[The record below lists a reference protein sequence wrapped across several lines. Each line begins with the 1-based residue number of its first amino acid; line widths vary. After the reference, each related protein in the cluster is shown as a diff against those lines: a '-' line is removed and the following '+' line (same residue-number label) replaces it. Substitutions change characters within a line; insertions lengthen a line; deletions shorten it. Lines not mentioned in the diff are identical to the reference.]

1 MKILQYFVVA
11 LAFLLTVPAQA
22 DDRLPAVP
30 YANINYAQLVDLL
43 QKGGLLIDIRRPD
56 EWQKTGV
63 IRGSKTITLFDRSG
77 KVQPDFFQK
86 LKQAAPDP
94 RRPVAVICRTGNRSR
109 AGSQILKQLGYKRV
123 YNVKNG
129 ITGWLR
135 EGLKVE
141 RYPASRRRER

>member
-1 MKILQYFVVA
+1 
-11 LAFLLTVPAQA
+11 
-22 DDRLPAVP
+22 
-30 YANINYAQLVDLL
+30 VDLL